1 MNATSRRRLER
12 AMRVRDFI
20 RAHRTDGAG
29 EATALTR
36 LEELVQRADVLV
48 AQQRA
53 GRVATRAATMQREEL
68 RHVLQSKLLMYLA
81 AVGAVAAKG
90 NTELAPQFQLHTN
103 HANNQ
108 DFLTAA
114 RAMLQQA
121 TAQKDLLVSRGMSA
135 QLVDDLTATLA
146 KFEQTLE
153 ATRAGRRDHVGASA
167 DLKSVLTEIGEQV
180 RLLDGLVRYRF
191 SDNAELMGAWA
202 SVRDVLGPFRSKSEP
217 PAQPAQ
223 PPSEGQAPEGTGPDA
238 VKSAA

>member
-1 MNATSRRRLER
+1 MNTTSRRRLER
-12 AMRVRDFI
+12 ALRVRDFI

-53 GRVATRAATMQREEL
+53 GRVAARAATMQREEL
-68 RHVLQSKLLMYLA
+68 RHALQSKLLIYLA

-90 NTELAPQFQLHTN
+90 NTELAPQFQLRTN
-103 HANNQ
+103 HASNQ

-114 RAMLQQA
+114 RGMLQQA
-121 TAQKDLLVSRGMSA
+121 TAQKDLLVSLGMSP
-135 QLVDDLTATLA
+135 QLVDDLTATVA

-153 ATRAGRRDHVGASA
+153 ATRAGRREHVGASA
-167 DLKSVLTEIGEQV
+167 DLKSVLGEISEQV

-217 PAQPAQ
+217 PAQPVN
-223 PPSEGQAPEGTGPDA
+223 EGQMPAGTGPDA